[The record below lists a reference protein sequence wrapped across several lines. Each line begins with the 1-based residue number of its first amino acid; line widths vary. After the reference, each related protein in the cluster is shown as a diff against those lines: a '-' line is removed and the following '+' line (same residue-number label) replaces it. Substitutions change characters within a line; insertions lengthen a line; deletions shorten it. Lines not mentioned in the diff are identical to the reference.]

1 MKSEFFFLF
10 QRSNNC
16 LTSYFLSFWSNLI
29 QSRAYIAVHREKSFV
44 PVFFEV
50 CIDGL
55 FDNLGSRK
63 KTILFYYYF
72 RYEPRALLDS
82 RGVSIELKE
91 YVLKS

>member
-1 MKSEFFFLF
+1 M
-10 QRSNNC
+10 
-16 LTSYFLSFWSNLI
+16 
-29 QSRAYIAVHREKSFV
+29 HREKSFV

-50 CIDGL
+50 CIDRL

-63 KTILFYYYF
+63 KYIFNIIIVFFFIIFFF

-82 RGVSIELKE
+82 RAVSIELKE